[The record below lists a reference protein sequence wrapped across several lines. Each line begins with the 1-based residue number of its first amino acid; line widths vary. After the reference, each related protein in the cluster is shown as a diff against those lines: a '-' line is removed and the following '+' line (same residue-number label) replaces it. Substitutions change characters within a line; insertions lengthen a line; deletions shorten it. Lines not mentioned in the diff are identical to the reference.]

1 MKTMKLLSALMALLM
16 IIGLL
21 TACGGSANTN
31 DAPKDADT
39 AEADAQVAEAPLH
52 CGWYYANIP
61 DGFTATDE
69 EEAEFETADGKK
81 TISCYLFSTF
91 SDTPDAAA
99 VAAEKVEDSDFY
111 TLGDPVTI
119 GDYTWQVVNFTWD
132 DDAPCCDLYADIY
145 EGRYAEVTMFGLTPD
160 DAEAKVFLESFKL
173 KEGDPDDNQQAFYG
187 ELYQ

>member
-1 MKTMKLLSALMALLM
+1 MKTIKLLCVLMALLM
-16 IIGLL
+16 LVGLL
-21 TACGGSANTN
+21 TACGGAKTTDTAN
-31 DAPKDADT
+31 DA
-39 AEADAQVAEAPLH
+39 EAQAAEAPLH

-81 TISCYLFSTF
+81 SISCYLFATF

-119 GDYTWQVVNFTWD
+119 GNYTWQVVNFTWD
-132 DDAPCCDLYADIY
+132 DDAPCCDLYADIF

-160 DAEAKVFLESFKL
+160 DAEAKTFLESFKL
-173 KEGDPDDNQQAFYG
+173 KEGDPDDNQQAFYA
-187 ELYQ
+187 ELYG